1 MVEKLEYFLK
11 VAELKSF
18 RKAAEELFITQ
29 PALSTSIARFEA
41 ELGVKLFDRSN
52 RGIELTEIGQKL
64 LEDSKAVCAHYGNI
78 LSTVSAYKDGLRQV
92 VNFGTGIRHAVLIVG
107 QYQLQEHSCSMMLSQ
122 FSSYNELKRALL
134 DGAIDLCMCAPPV
147 EGEGI
152 DCEVIINEP
161 LCVLMNKSHRLASR
175 SSVDLAELSE
185 EHVLKLPPSHPFN
198 LQIARIYKAAGLR
211 EPICVM
217 HADADANALY
227 ISSAH
232 GSSCVI
238 INPVSRCKEF
248 SRSDP
253 RLTYV
258 PLRDNICF
266 RPIGFSW
273 LKKNLLSR
281 QVEDFLNCARR
292 HYSGENFR
300 I

>member
-1 MVEKLEYFLK
+1 MVAKLEYFLK

-18 RKAAEELFITQ
+18 RKAAEELYITQ
-29 PALSTSIARFEA
+29 PALSTSIARLEA
-41 ELGVKLFDRSN
+41 ELDVKLFDRSN
-52 RGIELTEIGQKL
+52 RGIELTEIGRKIT
-64 LEDSKAVCAHYGNI
+64 DDAKAVCAHYGNI

-107 QYQLQEHSCSMMLSQ
+107 QYQLQNPSCSMMLSQ

-147 EGEGI
+147 EGDGI

-161 LCVLMNKSHRLASR
+161 LCVLMNRSHRFAPR
-175 SSVDLAELSE
+175 SSLELAELSE
-185 EHVLKLPPSHPFN
+185 EHVLKLPASHPFN
-198 LQIARIYKAAGLR
+198 LQLARIYKAAGLK
-211 EPICVM
+211 EPVCIM

-232 GSSCVI
+232 GASCVI
-238 INPVSRCKEF
+238 IMPVSRCKEF
-248 SRSDP
+248 SRSDD

-258 PLRDNICF
+258 PLSDRGCF

-273 LKKNLLSR
+273 LKKNPPSR
-281 QVEDFLNCARR
+281 QVEEFLDCARR